1 MTDHNLT
8 LGDKCSFQI
17 QEPVENHLVTLSFP
31 QVSHRFLIQ
40 CFNRFRAME
49 CGNPRNLEV
58 TQSFHYF
65 SLCMPLRTYFVVL
78 WHLYGREEIITFRP
92 FILIKMTF
100 EWCICNLNN
109 IITFTIHSQVFKI
122 EQLAIFLNNVLLYV
136 KSRLTTIHND
146 QQYVE

>member
-1 MTDHNLT
+1 
-8 LGDKCSFQI
+8 
-17 QEPVENHLVTLSFP
+17 
-31 QVSHRFLIQ
+31 
-40 CFNRFRAME
+40 ME

-92 FILIKMTF
+92 FILIKMNF

-122 EQLAIFLNNVLLYV
+122 EQLAIFLNNVFILCEVEAYNYSQWSTVRWIIFSRVVIV
-136 KSRLTTIHND
+136 KCILFPYKVFFPSFWGLHQTK
-146 QQYVE
+146 